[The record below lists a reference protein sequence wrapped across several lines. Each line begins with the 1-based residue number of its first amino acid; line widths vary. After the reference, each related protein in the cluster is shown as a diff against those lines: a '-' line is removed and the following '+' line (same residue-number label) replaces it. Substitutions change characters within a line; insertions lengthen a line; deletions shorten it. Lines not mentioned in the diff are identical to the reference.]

1 MKNAVFFSRPRRY
14 GRFFG
19 RCRNHQNGGQKSPQK
34 NTQTD
39 AKSHVLSA
47 FPVKKSY
54 EHQNSRRHG
63 EMWAALEDGARASKI
78 RILDG
83 TVSPSLRRQEGRRR
97 RMRQGCSEILWMLR
111 DALGCP
117 VRSSGR
123 FEWDGFERAG
133 SDPATDENLFNVERN
148 FN

>member
-1 MKNAVFFSRPRRY
+1 M
-14 GRFFG
+14 
-19 RCRNHQNGGQKSPQK
+19 HQNLQGCTPIC
-34 NTQTD
+34 TQ
-39 AKSHVLSA
+39 A
-47 FPVKKSY
+47 Y
-54 EHQNSRRHG
+54 G
-63 EMWAALEDGARASKI
+63 EIGAALEDGARASKI
-78 RILDG
+78 GFLDG

-123 FEWDGFERAG
+123 FEWDRFGRAG
-133 SDPATDENLFNVERN
+133 SDPATDEKLFIFETD